1 MQKPPFLLYINKC
14 SWALLLLGFT
24 FDQQLSN
31 AAVAKKGRE
40 NKINC
45 GVGLWRWSTWSHP
58 SISPSPG
65 VSHPGQVT
73 WQLLDPPGAAV
84 LPAAASAPLS
94 ILLTFSAGF
103 GSCNFLGNTKASER
117 KWQLSAIH
125 MAAEPEWDFMGQI
138 KEHFSHPGA
147 SAGSSRGGF
156 RAMRIFYSGKLEL
169 QLPL

>member
-1 MQKPPFLLYINKC
+1 M
-14 SWALLLLGFT
+14 ALKYLVSSFHIPIPGGLAPWPGDL
-24 FDQQLSN
+24 
-31 AAVAKKGRE
+31 AASG
-40 NKINC
+40 
-45 GVGLWRWSTWSHP
+45 
-58 SISPSPG
+58 
-65 VSHPGQVT
+65 
-73 WQLLDPPGAAV
+73 PPGAAV

-103 GSCNFLGNTKASER
+103 GSCSFLGNTKASER